1 VNSLVSEQGQI
12 PLDIGYKDKQSFAQF
27 NPGNNK
33 QVFESLKKIATGS
46 DAGRIYLWGQTGMG
60 KSHLL
65 HAACI
70 AAGENK
76 RSAIYIPLTSY
87 KDLQALLL
95 EGMDNM
101 DLVCIDDIG
110 CIARDSEW
118 EQALLHL
125 YNRIRDAGGSMLI
138 TGSVSPQALELKLED
153 LRSRMGWDL
162 IFHLEPLSD
171 SEKIN
176 VLQQRAH
183 LRGFELS
190 DEVAEYLV
198 KRVKRDLP
206 SLIKLLNKFDD
217 ATLVE
222 KKKLTVPFVKS
233 LLERD

>member
-1 VNSLVSEQGQI
+1 MNSPVSEQSQI
-12 PLDIGYKDKQSFAQF
+12 PLDIGYKEKQGFAQF
-27 NPGNNK
+27 NPGKNK
-33 QVFESLKKIATGS
+33 QAFELLKKIAIGS
-46 DAGRIYLWGQTGMG
+46 EAGHIYFWGQTGMG

-65 HAACI
+65 HAACM

-76 RSAIYIPLTSY
+76 RSAVYIPLTSY
-87 KDLQALLL
+87 KDLQPLML

-101 DLVCIDDIG
+101 NLVCIDDIG
-110 CIARDSEW
+110 CIAGDAEW
-118 EQALLHL
+118 EQAMLHL
-125 YNRIRDAGGSMLI
+125 YNRIRDANGSMLI
-138 TGSVSPQALELKLED
+138 TGLVSPQALELKLED

-190 DEVAEYLV
+190 DEVAKYLV

-206 SLIKLLNKFDD
+206 SLIQLLNQFDN
-217 ATLVE
+217 ATLIE
-222 KKKLTVPFVKS
+222 KRKLTVPFVKS
-233 LLERD
+233 LLESV